1 MPDFAGI
8 LTALSICT
16 SYFLN
21 PLIAFIINQLGSTF
35 VIAICVVFVIT
46 WTTRGAC
53 TEFGKE
59 HVNSK
64 LDMFLNNMWLM
75 FCFWLIKVIGV

>member
-1 MPDFAGI
+1 M
-8 LTALSICT
+8 
-16 SYFLN
+16 
-21 PLIAFIINQLGSTF
+21 GSSDLLQ
-35 VIAICVVFVIT
+35 VSVVFVIT

-53 TEFGKE
+53 TEFGNE